1 MGLKE
6 DILEASKKVGL
17 NPYNQVFKPSDLGLT
32 SSDYGSFSDY
42 CSKDDTLSGQ
52 WSSKIILK
60 VAERNKS
67 GKPHKYFLI
76 DQQ

>member
-6 DILEASKKVGL
+6 DILEASKRVRL
-17 NPYNQVFKPSDLGLT
+17 NPYKQAFKPSDLGLT
-32 SSDYGSFSDY
+32 YSNYGSFSDY

-67 GKPHKYFLI
+67 GKPRSSLLI
-76 DQQ
+76 I